1 MIINKI
7 HLSNAFILKNQK
19 FWALTE
25 ADGLY
30 HIVVKQNSRPQPR
43 SNLGREQH
51 ASADESTWQGLYW
64 LTEEFHKGRQ
74 LAP

>member
-51 ASADESTWQGLYW
+51 ASADEST
-64 LTEEFHKGRQ
+64 
-74 LAP
+74 